1 MAWHDILMRNIGW
14 KAVSILLAVLIW
26 KAINQVQSSN
36 NPDRFKA
43 QTLSAQEVVDSA
55 FDPESLTKKSSSTN
69 HVSIIRAYDIRI
81 LKSPDDTTQYKV
93 EPAQVTVSLESDS
106 HPLPDLTDPS
116 AVKVVIDPIN
126 IPLDIVETNVSVIV
140 YKPENTTLKNFNPE
154 EVKVTRVIEEST
166 TPPEDPEPAE
176 EDTDKTEDED
186 NGE

>member
-1 MAWHDILMRNIGW
+1 MSWQDILTRNIGW
-14 KAVSILLAVLIW
+14 KITSLLLAVLTWIT
-26 KAINQVQSSN
+26 INTIQTGN
-36 NPDRFKA
+36 NPDRLKA
-43 QTLSAQEVVDSA
+43 KTLSTQEMVDNA
-55 FDPESLTKKSSSTN
+55 FDPESLTKKPNSTN
-69 HVSIIRAYDIRI
+69 HVRIIKAYDIRI
-81 LKSPDDTTQYKV
+81 LKSPDDTRQYIV

-154 EVKVTRVIEEST
+154 EVKVTRVIEVST

>member
-1 MAWHDILMRNIGW
+1 MGWQDILTRNIGW
-14 KAVSILLAVLIW
+14 KITSLLLALLTW
-26 KAINQVQSSN
+26 KTIDTIQTGN
-36 NPDRFKA
+36 NPDRYQA

-55 FDPESLTKKSSSTN
+55 FDPESLTKKPNSTN

-81 LKSPDDTTQYKV
+81 LKSPVDTTQYKV

-106 HPLPDLTDPS
+106 HPLPDFYDPS

-140 YKPENTTLKNFNPE
+140 YKPENTTLKNFSPK
-154 EVKVTRVIEEST
+154 EVKVTRVIEVST

-186 NGE
+186 SGE

>member
-1 MAWHDILMRNIGW
+1 MAWHDILTRNIGW

-26 KAINQVQSSN
+26 NAISQVQSSN
-36 NPDRFKA
+36 NADRFKT

-55 FDPESLTKKSSSTN
+55 FDPESLTKKPNSTN
-69 HVSIIRAYDIRI
+69 HVSVISAYDIRI
-81 LKSPDDTTQYKV
+81 LKSPDDTTQYIV

-126 IPLDIVETNVSVIV
+126 IPLDTVETNVSVIV
-140 YKPENTTLKNFNPE
+140 YKPENITLKNFNPE
-154 EVKVTRVIEEST
+154 EVKVTRVIEVST
-166 TPPEDPEPAE
+166 TPPEDAEPTE
-176 EDTDKTEDED
+176 EDTDKTEEED

>member
-1 MAWHDILMRNIGW
+1 MGRHDILTRNIGW
-14 KAVSILLAVLIW
+14 KTTSFLLALLTW
-26 KAINQVQSSN
+26 KTIDTIRTGN
-36 NPDRFKA
+36 NLERYQT

-93 EPAQVTVSLESDS
+93 EPAQVTVSLESES

-126 IPLDIVETNVSVIV
+126 IPLDIVETNVNVIV
-140 YKPENTTLKNFNPE
+140 YKPENTTLKNFSPK
-154 EVKVTRVIEEST
+154 EVKVTRVIEVPT
-166 TPPEDPEPAE
+166 TPPEDPEPTE
-176 EDTDKTEDED
+176 EETYKTEAED
-186 NGE
+186 SGV

>member
-43 QTLSAQEVVDSA
+43 QTLSTQEVVDSA
-55 FDPESLTKKSSSTN
+55 FDPELLTKKPNSTN

-81 LKSPDDTTQYKV
+81 LKSPVDTTQYKV

>member
-1 MAWHDILMRNIGW
+1 MGWQDILTRNIGW
-14 KAVSILLAVLIW
+14 KITSLLLAVLTWIT
-26 KAINQVQSSN
+26 INTIQTGN
-36 NPDRFKA
+36 NPDRLKA
-43 QTLSAQEVVDSA
+43 KTLSTQEMVDNA
-55 FDPESLTKKSSSTN
+55 FDPESLTKKPNSTN
-69 HVSIIRAYDIRI
+69 HVSIIRVYDIRI
-81 LKSPDDTTQYKV
+81 LKSPVDTTQYIV

-106 HPLPDLTDPS
+106 HHWLTDPS

-154 EVKVTRVIEEST
+154 EVKVTRVIEVST